1 MSALSTSSAKR
12 QASTTKQYP
21 DSKLKQTDSTENR
34 TGETN
39 AESIP
44 YSIIPTLLVA
54 VRYGNMGCGVFKRG
68 EGTKLERCLPKNQHT
83 QRKLLNLRVGLMG
96 RCQKLSIIL
105 VSKVI

>member
-54 VRYGNMGCGVFKRG
+54 VRYGNMGCGVFKI
-68 EGTKLERCLPKNQHT
+68 
-83 QRKLLNLRVGLMG
+83 RKMFA
-96 RCQKLSIIL
+96 KESTY
-105 VSKVI
+105 SKEIFIPTTSNYL